1 MKNQQDI
8 DLVMERLEC
17 YLKQDRNKT
26 NIVEMTKLGLVEM
39 TRHKMR
45 NSLSSSFIKKMSLL

>member
-1 MKNQQDI
+1 
-8 DLVMERLEC
+8 MERLEC